1 MLKQLSLN
9 RDKNSGVKLIKF
21 LELIPVRMI
30 KRYREIKREN
40 ESLKELED
48 TMFSNIEADYL
59 YGGELYVD

>member
-21 LELIPVRMI
+21 LGLIPVRMI

-48 TMFSNIEADYL
+48 TMFSNIEAY
-59 YGGELYVD
+59 

>member
-21 LELIPVRMI
+21 FGLIPVRMI
-30 KRYREIKREN
+30 KRYREVRREN

-48 TMFSNIEADYL
+48 AMFSNLEAD
-59 YGGELYVD
+59 

>member
-48 TMFSNIEADYL
+48 TMFSNIEAD
-59 YGGELYVD
+59 

>member
-1 MLKQLSLN
+1 MILKQLSLN

-21 LELIPVRMI
+21 LGLIPVRMI

-48 TMFSNIEADYL
+48 TMFSNIEAD
-59 YGGELYVD
+59 